1 MTTDGNKALVRR
13 YYEIVETHD
22 LDTLTDEV
30 LAEDYRLHFDS
41 APEMDRGAA
50 AGFFGAF
57 VAAFPEINHT
67 IEDQVAE
74 GDRVASR
81 IVVRGTHKGELMGI
95 PPTGKDIEISAINIH
110 RIVDGRVVEQWVV
123 SDGLGMMQQLGVI
136 HTPGAPVAGE

>member
-1 MTTDGNKALVRR
+1 MSTAENKALVRR
-13 YYEIVETHD
+13 FYDIVESHN

-41 APEMDRGAA
+41 APEMDQGAA

-57 VAAFPEINHT
+57 LAAFPEINHT

-110 RIVDGRVVEQWVV
+110 RIVDGRVAEQWVV

-136 HTPGAPVAGE
+136 PTPGAPVAGE